1 MKYINENPKQAP
13 AALQWINERGQT
25 QAGLPIKTT

>member
-13 AALQWINERGQT
+13 AALQWLNERGQT
-25 QAGLPIKTT
+25 QAGLH

>member
-13 AALQWINERGQT
+13 AALQWLKARGQT
-25 QAGLPIKTT
+25 QAGLH